1 MRHPLLNTNDARTSD
16 APPPACAGRFASR
29 ATARLRPARG
39 AREPRA
45 GRETRSEAIAMSDPE
60 STPSS
65 DSVKVQRA
73 QYVWEEYR
81 YRHDLIW
88 KLLFRMTAVAV
99 LLAITPFT
107 IKDLAS
113 ESAEDWV
120 KLLPAIALLLVA
132 ASAIVLRS
140 ELARFASINR
150 TYEVVQEEAIGSR
163 TGVEPAPK
171 QATGKLKR
179 WKPQRVFETVV
190 RWYPIALFVM
200 VFVAALVLWFEI
212 GI

>member
-1 MRHPLLNTNDARTSD
+1 MGDS
-16 APPPACAGRFASR
+16 AS
-29 ATARLRPARG
+29 TA
-39 AREPRA
+39 
-45 GRETRSEAIAMSDPE
+45 SPE
-60 STPSS
+60 SIN
-65 DSVKVQRA
+65 VQRA

-132 ASAIVLRS
+132 ASAIVLRFRAGAVRVDQPHPTMS
-140 ELARFASINR
+140 S
-150 TYEVVQEEAIGSR
+150 QKEAIGRR
-163 TGVEPAPK
+163 TGVEPATNPGP
-171 QATGKLKR
+171 ASGR
-179 WKPQRVFETVV
+179 GAAVFGPWSARPRSPV
-190 RWYPIALFVM
+190 RHGLRRR
-200 VFVAALVLWFEI
+200 LVLWFEI

>member
-1 MRHPLLNTNDARTSD
+1 MGD
-16 APPPACAGRFASR
+16 
-29 ATARLRPARG
+29 TA
-39 AREPRA
+39 
-45 GRETRSEAIAMSDPE
+45 
-60 STPSS
+60 STPSPE
-65 DSVKVQRA
+65 SVAVQRA

-120 KLLPAIALLLVA
+120 KLLPAIALVLVA

-150 TYEVVQEEAIGSR
+150 IYDVVQEQAIGDR
-163 TGVEPAPK
+163 TGVEPVPK
-171 QATGKLKR
+171 QGTGKLKR
-179 WKPQRVFETVV
+179 WKPERILGKLKRWKPERILGKLKRWKPQHVFETVV
-190 RWYPIALFVM
+190 RWYPIALFV
-200 VFVAALVLWFEI
+200 VVLVAALVLWFEI

>member
-1 MRHPLLNTNDARTSD
+1 
-16 APPPACAGRFASR
+16 
-29 ATARLRPARG
+29 
-39 AREPRA
+39 
-45 GRETRSEAIAMSDPE
+45 MSDPE

-65 DSVKVQRA
+65 DSVDVQRA

-179 WKPQRVFETVV
+179 WKRILGKLKRSKPARILGKLKRWKPQRVFETVV